1 MKLNHRK
8 EVKGM
13 GRQQNRREQQQYK
26 LVLATAVIGLAT
38 AIINLLTALI
48 AWLNR

>member
-1 MKLNHRK
+1 
-8 EVKGM
+8 M
-13 GRQQNRREQQQYK
+13 GRQQNRREQQQLK

-38 AIINLLTALI
+38 AIINLLTSLV

>member
-1 MKLNHRK
+1 
-8 EVKGM
+8 M
-13 GRQQNRREQQQYK
+13 GRQQNRRDQQQLK

-38 AIINLLTALI
+38 AIINLLTSLV

>member
-1 MKLNHRK
+1 
-8 EVKGM
+8 M

-26 LVLATAVIGLAT
+26 LVLATAVIGLAA

>member
-1 MKLNHRK
+1 
-8 EVKGM
+8 M
-13 GRQQNRREQQQYK
+13 GRQQNRREQQQYN

-48 AWLNR
+48 AWLKK

>member
-1 MKLNHRK
+1 MD
-8 EVKGM
+8 
-13 GRQQNRREQQQYK
+13 RQQNRREQQQLK
-26 LVLATAVIGLAT
+26 LVLFAAVIGLAT